1 MVLNNKHMFCYW
13 LLYFG
18 FWFCIKDNRFCRRG
32 RCGFW
37 FQLFFIWF
45 LLSACFLMVWTL
57 KFVQPVTHDPLL
69 SYFLQTV
76 QIIPADDSHFSQ
88 LNSFSHDSW
97 KVCLRLSFS
106 YRCCTSNCSCLVFAF
121 LTEVHWYHQE
131 NATFISF
138 FDNLTFSIS
147 QKTYDKKTYIVY
159 PNTVPV

>member
-13 LLYFG
+13 LLYFS
-18 FWFCIKDNRFCRRG
+18 FWFYIKDNRLCRRG

-37 FQLFFIWF
+37 W
-45 LLSACFLMVWTL
+45 SDSEL
-57 KFVQPVTHDPLL
+57 KFVQPVTHDTTL